1 MATFNSIDGSGN
13 LVTVS
18 VTIASGAS
26 LSSAVDL
33 LKYSLV
39 GIQMP
44 GTWTAA
50 NLTFQGS
57 YDGSTFANLYD
68 ETQEVTLTSP
78 TASVF
83 IVLDPAKY
91 LSLRSLKVRS
101 GTSGTPVTQG
111 ADRALQL
118 ILRQV

>member
-78 TASVF
+78 TASVY

-101 GTSGTPVTQG
+101 GTSGTPVNQG

-118 ILRQV
+118 ILRQL